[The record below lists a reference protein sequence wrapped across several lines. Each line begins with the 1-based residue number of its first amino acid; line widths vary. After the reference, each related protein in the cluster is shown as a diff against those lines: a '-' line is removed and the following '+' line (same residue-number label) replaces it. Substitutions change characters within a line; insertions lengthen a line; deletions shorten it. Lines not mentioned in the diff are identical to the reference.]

1 MKAKEIIDMFPKF
14 SKREEFVEEAIKDN
28 EINELYNKALNAR
41 YILDLPPGNSHSPDI
56 GLPCGR
62 LAIST
67 RLSASIRAAAATRTR
82 GLVIR

>member
-41 YILDLPPGNSHSPDI
+41 YILDLLCITLEERNPELCD
-56 GLPCGR
+56 
-62 LAIST
+62 
-67 RLSASIRAAAATRTR
+67 
-82 GLVIR
+82 